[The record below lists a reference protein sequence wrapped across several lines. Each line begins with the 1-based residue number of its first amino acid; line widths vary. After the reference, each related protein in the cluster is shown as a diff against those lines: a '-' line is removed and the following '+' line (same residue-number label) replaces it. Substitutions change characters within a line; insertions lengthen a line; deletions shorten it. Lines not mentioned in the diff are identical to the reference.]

1 MSGEMVEPESEN
13 DEAIATGE
21 RGENSMDFARWLA
34 RSDIV
39 WVRCGE
45 RQTRIPAPVLVSR

>member
-1 MSGEMVEPESEN
+1 MVEPESEN

-39 WVRCGE
+39 WVGCGE
-45 RQTRIPAPVLVSR
+45 KK